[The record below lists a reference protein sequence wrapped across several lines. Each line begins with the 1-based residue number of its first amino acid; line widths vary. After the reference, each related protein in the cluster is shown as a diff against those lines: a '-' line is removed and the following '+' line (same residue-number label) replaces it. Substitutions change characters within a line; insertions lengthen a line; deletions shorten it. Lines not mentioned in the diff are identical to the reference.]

1 MGYKLIYT
9 RQAEKDARKLEQAG
23 LDRKAKELLKII
35 KENPF
40 QTPPSY
46 EGLKGDLK
54 GAYARRINIQHRIV
68 YEVLRDERVVKIIR
82 MWTHYE

>member
-1 MGYKLIYT
+1 MGYKLVYT
-9 RQAEKDARKLEQAG
+9 RQAAKDAKKLEKAG
-23 LDRKAKELLKII
+23 LDRKARELLKVI

-40 QTPPSY
+40 QSPPPY

-54 GAYARRINIQHRIV
+54 GAYARRINVQYRIV
-68 YEVLRDERVVKIIR
+68 YEVFRDERVVKILR